1 MKKRIIAAALAAVVA
16 LNLCSLRPKAAPAVA
31 AAGLALGGAAWYILD
46 IMTGKHDQIAL
57 AMGKWFE
64 DCKDSVDNA
73 IKAIDDHWADG
84 WNVIYNQ
91 LTDWTND
98 YSITVSDDGKVRM
111 KYSQYLELCGLVG
124 NAYADVDLNLT
135 TDYQYLMFKA
145 EPNVYIHIDQSV
157 SMCSVENLANG
168 IHYAPVLYDD
178 ENNLYFSDATL
189 HLRIEQKIEL

>member
-1 MKKRIIAAALAAVVA
+1 MKK
-16 LNLCSLRPKAAPAVA
+16 
-31 AAGLALGGAAWYILD
+31 
-46 IMTGKHDQIAL
+46 

-124 NAYADVDLNLT
+124 NAYADLSLSFD
-135 TDYQYLMFKA
+135 TDIKHMVTSKKRFEK
-145 EPNVYIHIDQSV
+145 
-157 SMCSVENLANG
+157 
-168 IHYAPVLYDD
+168 
-178 ENNLYFSDATL
+178 
-189 HLRIEQKIEL
+189 